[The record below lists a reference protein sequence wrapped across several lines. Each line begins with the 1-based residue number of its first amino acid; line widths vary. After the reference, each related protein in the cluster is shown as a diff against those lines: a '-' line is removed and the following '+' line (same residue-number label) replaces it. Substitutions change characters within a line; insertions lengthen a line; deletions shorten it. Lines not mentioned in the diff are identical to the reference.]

1 MIKFLKNNIFYIY
14 LFICFSAQAVED
26 PVANNLGNYNDW
38 GAYSWNLEEGKVCSI
53 LSYPKKEE
61 GKYSVRGEV
70 LSQVTMKEDYPE
82 SGIVSF
88 KAGYPIKPGSKIEI
102 IVDGKT
108 IAQFDLFRDQMAWA
122 SDVKFDAILIK
133 AMKKGTTMV
142 VNGVSSKGTKT
153 KDTYSLRGFTAS
165 HKAIS
170 KTCK

>member
-38 GAYSWNLEEGKVCSI
+38 GAYSWNL
-53 LSYPKKEE
+53 EE

-108 IAQFDLFRDQMAWA
+108 IAQFDLLRDQMAWA

>member
-88 KAGYPIKPGSKIEI
+88 KAGYPIKPGSKIE
-102 IVDGKT
+102 
-108 IAQFDLFRDQMAWA
+108 
-122 SDVKFDAILIK
+122 

>member
-88 KAGYPIKPGSKIEI
+88 KAGYPIKSGSKIEI
-102 IVDGKT
+102 IIDGKT
-108 IAQFDLFRDQMAWA
+108 IAQFDLLQGQMAWS
-122 SDVKFDAILIK
+122 SDEKFDDILIK
-133 AMKKGTTMV
+133 AMRRGTTMIV
-142 VNGVSSKGTKT
+142 KGVSSKGTST

-165 HKAIS
+165 HEVIS